1 MIQRT
6 AFSEHVKAPGLLGPG
21 AFYLFSLLFQHKAG
35 QGLLA
40 GEAVHHGVGDAAD
53 NAHGLQLAGQL
64 EAMGIVCGVTDTM
77 MDSFPRK
84 EALARFVLEQK

>member
-1 MIQRT
+1 MVI
-6 AFSEHVKAPGLLGPG
+6 
-21 AFYLFSLLFQHKAG
+21 
-35 QGLLA
+35 
-40 GEAVHHGVGDAAD
+40 D
-53 NAHGLQLAGQL
+53 NADRELAGQL